1 MRFCR
6 LDLIRYGKFTDFSID
21 LPAPDASGKPD
32 FHLIVGANEAGKSTT
47 RHAITDLLFGFER
60 QTRFDFIH
68 DKKDMCLGGMLEAGS
83 SQLEFHR
90 LKRNSQP
97 LRSPDGAELPDDALT
112 PFTGNADRLSF
123 LREFCLD
130 HAGLETG
137 GKNLMDSGND
147 VGRML
152 FEASA
157 GVGIFGD
164 FLDRLEEESSSLW
177 TKGRSRSHEFYQAHD
192 AFEQAKAM
200 LKEAT
205 AKTTEWKSVNQK
217 VDLASEALNEA
228 LNEYAT
234 LEQTR
239 TRLDRV
245 RRVAPHLQA
254 RNIKIEE
261 CSALGEVITLP
272 ETAGD
277 DLRTAKDDIDEAE
290 KQTRKYEALI
300 DKATKD
306 RDSVILNTALL
317 SRKDN
322 IDELREEKSRIKN
335 HSSDIAKREA
345 ESQVLSD
352 EINGLVRDLEWPMS
366 DHESLDGALPSS
378 ILRKEIEG
386 LANSFSGLNQAATN
400 ATENLKERDR
410 DFAALTKEF
419 DELPDKQLP
428 SDIATSLKAAREL
441 GNTEATKAEI
451 SERIRSATG
460 TYDIHVAKLRPWT
473 GSAEELRKLA
483 VPSDSEVQEFKN
495 SERDLIV
502 ELKAAKEHREK
513 IISEINAD
521 ELKEKQLRKDANPIT
536 HEDIEISRQKRDHF
550 WDGIKSGTK
559 PIKEVG
565 DKFEAHITA
574 SDDLVDNR
582 YRKAEDA
589 KELKLLRNTIS
600 EHKLDCDGADRSI
613 ADIEGQQ
620 SVLLINW
627 RLVIDKLGLGDMG
640 ISAFQ
645 TWLGHYRSALNEAE
659 KLTDEQAQIQ
669 GLESREA
676 MAATNLRQAFSQVD
690 SSEEATSQLTI
701 QQLIDRAESD
711 VSTDELS
718 GSRREQLQREI
729 QQETLTIEGMK
740 EKETDANQALETWE
754 TSWAKKIKACRLPDA
769 ITPETALTALS
780 LMTDLKEKLDR
791 NRDIKQNRIM
801 TMQRDIENFKQNT
814 DALMLTI
821 ASDLSENSA
830 EEICTTLSQRLN
842 DAEKA
847 QETYEKALIELEEN
861 QEHLEAA
868 QTLISEANLSLA
880 PYMERAKTSS
890 INDLEAVIEKSEN
903 SRNITREIEDLTA
916 IILENSDG
924 LSMDEVEAEIAI
936 EDISTINVRLT
947 EINEQRE
954 QALERRDECRSA
966 LKDAEQERDK
976 IHGQADAASAEAQR
990 QGALARMA
998 DVTQRFIK
1006 VHMGAQLLRWSIE
1019 RYRDEK
1025 RGPLL
1030 ERASEIFSI
1039 LTLGSFKTLQIDY
1052 EGDTPRLMGCRPDGK
1067 HVDFEGLS
1075 DGTGDQ
1081 LFLSL
1086 RLAAVEN
1093 QLEHA
1098 QPLPFIADDLFINYD
1113 DDRAAQGFKALGELA
1128 AKSQVIYFT
1137 HHEHLIDVAQK
1148 AICEDLSVTRL

>member
-1 MRFCR
+1 MRFR
-6 LDLIRYGKFTDFSID
+6 HLNLIRYGKFTDFPID
-21 LPAPDASGKPD
+21 LPKPDGDNEPD

-47 RHAITDLLFGFER
+47 RHAITDLLFGIETR
-60 QTRFDFIH
+60 TRFDFMH
-68 DKKDMCLGGMLEAGS
+68 DKKDMCLGGMLETDTV
-83 SQLEFHR
+83 QLEFHR
-90 LKRNSQP
+90 LKRNNQP
-97 LRSPDGAELPDDALT
+97 LRSPDGAELPDDALA

-157 GVGIFGD
+157 GVSIFGD
-164 FLDRLEEESSSLW
+164 FLDRLEEEADSLW
-177 TKGRSRSHEFYQAHD
+177 TKNKSKSREFYQAQD
-192 AFEQAKAM
+192 AFNEAKKV
-200 LKEAT
+200 LREAT
-205 AKTTEWKSVNQK
+205 AKATEWKSVNQI
-217 VDLASEALNEA
+217 VDQATEALTTA
-228 LNEYAT
+228 LNDYAT

-245 RRVAPHLQA
+245 RRVAPHLQT
-254 RNIKIEE
+254 RNTKIEE

-277 DLRTAKDDIDEAE
+277 DVHTAKGDIEEAE
-290 KQTRKYEALI
+290 KQIRKYEALI
-300 DKATKD
+300 DKANKD
-306 RDSVILNTALL
+306 RDSVTLNEALL
-317 SRKDN
+317 ARKDD

-335 HSSDIAKREA
+335 HSSDLVKREA

-352 EINGLVRDLEWPMS
+352 EINGLVRDLEWTIT
-366 DHESLDGALPSS
+366 DHGSLEDALPSA

-386 LANSFSGLNQAATN
+386 LANGFSGLNQAATN
-400 ATENLKERDR
+400 AMGNLKERER
-410 DFAALTKEF
+410 DLATLTKELG
-419 DELPDKQLP
+419 ELPDKQLP

-451 SERIRSATG
+451 NERIRRATG

-513 IISEINAD
+513 IINEINAN
-521 ELKEKQLRKDANPIT
+521 ELKEKQLRKDAKPIT
-536 HEDIEISRQKRDHF
+536 HEDIETSRQKRDHF

-559 PIKEVG
+559 PIKEAG
-565 DKFEAHITA
+565 DEFEAHITA
-574 SDDLVDNR
+574 ADDLADNR

-589 KELKLLRNTIS
+589 KELELLRNTIA
-600 EHKLDCDGADRSI
+600 ERKLGCDGADISI

-620 SVLLINW
+620 SVLLTNW
-627 RLVIDKLGLGDMG
+627 RLVIDKLGLGNMG

-645 TWLGHYRSALNEAE
+645 TWLGHYRSSLNEAE
-659 KLTDEQAQIQ
+659 KLTDEQAQLQ
-669 GLESREA
+669 GLESRRA
-676 MAATNLRQAFSQVD
+676 LAATNLRQAFSQVD
-690 SSEEATSQLTI
+690 GSEEATSQLII

-711 VSTDELS
+711 VSTDELLR
-718 GSRREQLQREI
+718 SRREQLHIDI
-729 QQETLTIEGMK
+729 QQEKLTIEGMK
-740 EKETDANQALETWE
+740 EKETDANQAFETWE
-754 TSWAKKIKACRLPDA
+754 TSWAKKTKACRLPDA
-769 ITPETALTALS
+769 ITPETVLTALS

-801 TMQRDIENFKQNT
+801 TMQRDIENFKRNT
-814 DALMLTI
+814 GALMLAI
-821 ASDLSENSA
+821 ASDLPENSA
-830 EEICTTLSQRLN
+830 EEICTILSQRLN

-861 QEHLEAA
+861 QEHLDAA

-880 PYMERAKTSS
+880 PHMDRAKTSS
-890 INDLEAVIEKSEN
+890 IHDLETVIEQSEI
-903 SRNITREIEDLTA
+903 SRSITREIEDLKV
-916 IILENSDG
+916 IIRESSDS

-936 EDISTINVRLT
+936 EDISTINVRLA

-990 QGALARMA
+990 QEALAHMA

-1006 VHMGAQLLRWSIE
+1006 VRMGAHLLRWSIE

-1030 ERASEIFSI
+1030 ERASKIFSI
-1039 LTLGSFKTLQIDY
+1039 LTIGSFQSLEIDFD
-1052 EGDTPRLMGCRPDGK
+1052 GDIPQLMGRRPDGK
-1067 HVDFEGLS
+1067 HVDFDGLS

-1086 RLAAVEN
+1086 RLAAVEM
-1093 QLEHA
+1093 QLQHA
-1098 QPLPFIADDLFINYD
+1098 QPLPFIADDLFVNYS
-1113 DDRAAQGFKALGELA
+1113 DDRAAKGFKALGELA
-1128 AKSQVIYFT
+1128 TKSQVIYFT
-1137 HHEHLIDVAQK
+1137 HHDHLVEVALG
-1148 AICEDLSVTRL
+1148 AIGENLSVIKL

>member
-21 LPAPDASGKPD
+21 LPAPDVSGKPD

-47 RHAITDLLFGFER
+47 RHAITDLLFGIENR
-60 QTRFDFIH
+60 TRFDFIH
-68 DKKDMCLGGMLEAGS
+68 DKKEMCLGGMLETDTA
-83 SQLEFHR
+83 QLEFHR
-90 LKRNSQP
+90 LKRNNQP
-97 LRSPDGAELPDDALT
+97 LRSPDGTELPDDALA
-112 PFTGNADRLSF
+112 PFTGNADRISF

-164 FLDRLEEESSSLW
+164 FLDRLEEEATSLW

-192 AFEQAKAM
+192 AFEEAKTM
-200 LKEAT
+200 LREVT

-217 VDLASEALNEA
+217 VDMASEALNEA

-234 LEQTR
+234 LEHTR

-245 RRVAPHLQA
+245 RRVAPHLQT
-254 RNIKIEE
+254 RNTKIEE
-261 CSALGEVITLP
+261 RTALGEVITLP
-272 ETAGD
+272 ESAGGD
-277 DLRTAKDDIDEAE
+277 VHTAKDDINEAE
-290 KQTRKYEALI
+290 KQIRTYQALI

-306 RDSVILNTALL
+306 RDSVTLNTDLL
-317 SRKDN
+317 VRKDD
-322 IDELREEKSRIKN
+322 IDELRGQKDRIKD
-335 HSSDIAKREA
+335 HPSGLIKQETK
-345 ESQVLSD
+345 SQVLTD
-352 EINGLVRDLEWPMS
+352 EINGLVRDLEWAMT
-366 DHESLDGALPSS
+366 DHETLDDALPSA

-386 LANSFSGLNQAATN
+386 LANGFSGLNQAATN
-400 ATENLKERDR
+400 ATDNLKERVR
-410 DFAALTKEF
+410 DLAALTKELG
-419 DELPDKQLP
+419 ELPDKQLP
-428 SDIATSLKAAREL
+428 PDIATSLKAAREL

-451 SERIRSATG
+451 SACIGRATG

-502 ELKAAKEHREK
+502 ELKVAKEHREK
-513 IISEINAD
+513 IINEISTD
-521 ELKEKQLRKDANPIT
+521 ELKEKQLLKDTNPIT

-559 PIKEVG
+559 PIKEAG
-565 DKFEAHITA
+565 NKFEAHITA
-574 SDDLVDNR
+574 SDDLADNR

-589 KELKLLRNTIS
+589 KELELLRNTIS

-620 SVLLINW
+620 SVFLTNW

-659 KLTDEQAQIQ
+659 KLTDEQAHLQ

-676 MAATNLRQAFSQVD
+676 MAATNLRQAFSEVD
-690 SSEEATSQLTI
+690 VSGETTSQLTI

-711 VSTDELS
+711 VSADELS
-718 GSRREQLQREI
+718 RSRREQLHRDI

-754 TSWAKKIKACRLPDA
+754 TSWAKKTKACRLPDA
-769 ITPETALTALS
+769 ITPETTLTALS
-780 LMTDLKEKLDR
+780 FMTDLKEKLDR

-801 TMQRDIENFKQNT
+801 TMKRDIENFKQNT
-814 DALMLTI
+814 DTLMLAI
-821 ASDLSENSA
+821 ARDLSKNSA

-847 QETYEKALIELEEN
+847 QETYEKALIELEKN

-880 PYMERAKTSS
+880 PYMELAKTSL
-890 INDLEAVIEKSEN
+890 INDLEAVIERSES
-903 SRNITREIEDLTA
+903 SRNITREIEDLTT
-916 IILENSDG
+916 IIIENSDS
-924 LSMDEVEAEIAI
+924 LSMDEVEAEISI
-936 EDISTINVRLT
+936 EDISTINARLT

-954 QALERRDECRSA
+954 QALERRDDCRSV

-976 IHGQADAASAEAQR
+976 THGQADAASAEAQR
-990 QGALARMA
+990 QEALAHMA

-1039 LTLGSFKTLQIDY
+1039 LTLGSFKTLQIDF

-1093 QLEHA
+1093 QLKHA
-1098 QPLPFIADDLFINYD
+1098 QPAHSTES
-1113 DDRAAQGFKALGELA
+1113 G
-1128 AKSQVIYFT
+1128 
-1137 HHEHLIDVAQK
+1137 H
-1148 AICEDLSVTRL
+1148 